1 VTINPEEHKLGKKL
15 PKCSVKGSSKSK
27 VIIVGGGA
35 GGLVA
40 AETLRSEGYNGTVT
54 ILSREDY
61 LPIDRF
67 QDF

>member
-1 VTINPEEHKLGKKL
+1 M
-15 PKCSVKGSSKSK
+15 
-27 VIIVGGGA
+27 VILGA

>member
-1 VTINPEEHKLGKKL
+1 
-15 PKCSVKGSSKSK
+15 VKGSSKSK
-27 VIIVGGGA
+27 VIIVGGGKFLVILGA

-61 LPIDRF
+61 LPINRF